1 MLQTKGAFDMARPSG
16 GRARQSTRLGHF
28 ASREIPLYYQLA
40 GLLREKIGSSEFGVG
55 EKIPTEAELGATY
68 GISRITVRQA
78 LASLEEE
85 GLVRREAGR
94 GTFVA
99 EPPPG
104 NPFTGQLRLDGTL
117 DDLISMGLATRVQ
130 LLDLKSLRAST
141 ADAEALGI
149 GRGDKMVRC
158 VRLRFFHDEPYS
170 YILNDLPHAIGS
182 RIPRSYL
189 KRGSILQFLEK
200 RLGIQL
206 RGADQFVR
214 ATLADATVAPSL
226 GVLIGAPLLF
236 VDRIVY
242 DTAGSV
248 AERVRSYYRSDI
260 YSFSLHMKRTP
271 KRSPGE
277 VTWSLR
283 DTSAGGAG

>member
-1 MLQTKGAFDMARPSG
+1 MARSSG
-16 GRARQSTRLGHF
+16 GRAGRPDRPKHF

-40 GLLREKIGSSEFGVG
+40 GLLREKIVSGEFGVG
-55 EKIPTEAELGATY
+55 EKIPTEAELVELY
-68 GISRITVRQA
+68 GVSRITVRQA
-78 LASLEEE
+78 LASLVEE

-94 GTFVA
+94 GTFAA
-99 EPPPG
+99 EPPHG
-104 NPFTGQLRLDGTL
+104 RPFTGQLRLDGTL

-130 LLDLKSLRAST
+130 LLELKSLRASA
-141 ADAEALGI
+141 ADAEALRI
-149 GRGDKMVRC
+149 ERGDRIVRC
-158 VRLRFFHDEPYS
+158 VRLRYFHGQPYS

-182 RIPRSYL
+182 LIPRSYL
-189 KRGSILQFLEK
+189 KRGSILQFLEN

-236 VDRIVY
+236 VDRIVF
-242 DTAGSV
+242 DTTGAV

-260 YSFSLHMKRTP
+260 YSFSLHMTRTP
-271 KRSPGE
+271 RRSPGD
-277 VTWSLR
+277 VSWSLR
-283 DTSAGGAG
+283 ETSAGGTAL